1 MMQQISI
8 YLTSIILGIML
19 FFSFVVAPVT
29 FTALNEENARKF
41 IRKIFPYYY
50 IVNLAISVLVLILFI
65 ILKIFSLDF
74 YLILSV
80 TVLDEENSRKFIRK
94 IFPYYYNVNLVIS
107 FLVLIF
113 FVIQKTF
120 SLNFYLILTVAI
132 LFVLSNYILMPLI
145 NKYKDENQDKK
156 FKYSHFISVVINFI
170 QMILLVIILI

>member
-1 MMQQISI
+1 MQQISL

-50 IVNLAISVLVLILFI
+50 TVNLTFSILVLICFI

-80 TVLDEENSRKFIRK
+80 AALFAVS
-94 IFPYYYNVNLVIS
+94 
-107 FLVLIF
+107 
-113 FVIQKTF
+113 
-120 SLNFYLILTVAI
+120 NF
-132 LFVLSNYILMPLI
+132 ILMPLI
-145 NKYKDENQDKK
+145 NKYRDEKQDNK

-170 QMILLVIILI
+170 QMIFLVIILF

>member
-1 MMQQISI
+1 MISQIST
-8 YLTSIILGIML
+8 YMVSMVLGIML

-29 FTALNEENARKF
+29 F
-41 IRKIFPYYY
+41 
-50 IVNLAISVLVLILFI
+50 
-65 ILKIFSLDF
+65 
-74 YLILSV
+74 

-120 SLNFYLILTVAI
+120 SLNFYLILSVTI
-132 LFVLSNYILMPLI
+132 LFALSNYILMPLI

-156 FKYSHFISVVINFI
+156 FKYLHFISVVINFL
-170 QMILLVIILI
+170 QMIFLVIILI